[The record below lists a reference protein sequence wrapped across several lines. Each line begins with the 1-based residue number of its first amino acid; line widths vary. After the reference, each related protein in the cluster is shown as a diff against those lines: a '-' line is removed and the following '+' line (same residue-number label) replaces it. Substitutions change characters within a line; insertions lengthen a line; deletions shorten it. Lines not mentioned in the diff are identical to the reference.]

1 MRAYNRMASYYTRNR
16 ELDPFSQQEIYRRK
30 QTDQLLVQ
38 WDRVYGI
45 DVQLA
50 NKAMYLEYI
59 RNYRRKRGPGLN
71 LERIIDY

>member
-1 MRAYNRMASYYTRNR
+1 MRAYNRMTSYYTRNR

-38 WDRVYGI
+38 WDRVYEI

-50 NKAMYLEYI
+50 N
-59 RNYRRKRGPGLN
+59 
-71 LERIIDY
+71 